1 MERRGVE
8 KGEGR
13 EGKREGG
20 EYFEIEGRVSRNEGY
35 GVGEKDEMI
44 KRVNVWGPALSNT
57 TTTFMR
63 FLRKNLN
70 CKYDCCLHIF

>member
-8 KGEGR
+8 KGAGR

-44 KRVNVWGPALSNT
+44 KRVNVWG
-57 TTTFMR
+57 R
-63 FLRKNLN
+63 ER
-70 CKYDCCLHIF
+70 DGEGREWGRGG